1 MRLVVRVIE
10 ARGLPPTDA
19 DGTRDR
25 YAKAQLGKQRAKTK
39 VVRKTLC
46 PAWDEEFAF
55 RVGDLRDNLLVS
67 VLHEDRYFADDV
79 LGQVKVPL
87 TAVLDA
93 DNRTLGMQWY
103 QLQPKSKKSKKKCRG
118 IIAVARFL
126 DLLLL
131 LLFLSFFAILSS
143 TQIMLFCSMLL
154 QEKFVCT
161 YHCPQEPTYLTNH
174 RVFLILLQMT

>member
-10 ARGLPPTDA
+10 ARGLPPADA
-19 DGTRDR
+19 DGTRDP

-46 PAWDEEFAF
+46 PAWDDEFAF

-93 DNRTLGMQWY
+93 DNRTLGTQWY
-103 QLQPKSKKSKKKCRG
+103 QLQPKSKKSKLKDCGKDTPCPLSCFIYLHITFQFVTFVSTLVSYYSVAPCPMMMILCR
-118 IIAVARFL
+118 
-126 DLLLL
+126 
-131 LLFLSFFAILSS
+131 S
-143 TQIMLFCSMLL
+143 
-154 QEKFVCT
+154 
-161 YHCPQEPTYLTNH
+161 
-174 RVFLILLQMT
+174 

>member
-1 MRLVVRVIE
+1 MSEAAAAAESARRVAPMKLLVRVVE
-10 ARGLPPTDA
+10 ARGLPAVHLNGSSDPFV
-19 DGTRDR
+19 
-25 YAKAQLGKQRAKTK
+25 KLKLGKRRAKTA
-39 VVRKTLC
+39 VVKRSLA

-103 QLQPKSKKSKKKCRG
+103 QLQPKSKKSKLKDCGKDTPCPLSCFIYLHITFQFVTFVSTLVSYYSVAPCPMMMILCR
-118 IIAVARFL
+118 
-126 DLLLL
+126 
-131 LLFLSFFAILSS
+131 S
-143 TQIMLFCSMLL
+143 
-154 QEKFVCT
+154 
-161 YHCPQEPTYLTNH
+161 
-174 RVFLILLQMT
+174 

>member
-19 DGTRDR
+19 DGTRDP

-39 VVRKTLC
+39 VMRKTLC

-67 VLHEDRYFADDV
+67 VFHEDRYFAADV
-79 LGQVKVPL
+79 LGQVKLPL

-93 DNRTLGMQWY
+93 DNRTLGTQWY
-103 QLQPKSKKSKKKCRG
+103 QLQPKSKKSKLKDCGKDTPCHFSCF
-118 IIAVARFL
+118 IYLHFI
-126 DLLLL
+126 
-131 LLFLSFFAILSS
+131 
-143 TQIMLFCSMLL
+143 Q
-154 QEKFVCT
+154 FVIFVSR
-161 YHCPQEPTYLTNH
+161 L
-174 RVFLILLQMT
+174 VS

>member
-19 DGTRDR
+19 DGTRDP

-103 QLQPKSKKSKKKCRG
+103 QLQPKSKKSK
-118 IIAVARFL
+118 L
-126 DLLLL
+126 
-131 LLFLSFFAILSS
+131 
-143 TQIMLFCSMLL
+143 
-154 QEKFVCT
+154 
-161 YHCPQEPTYLTNH
+161 
-174 RVFLILLQMT
+174 